1 MTKIYLSIVYV
12 ILNIVVLL
20 GFVAPYMISAQ
31 SDIMVILG
39 VALILADGLH
49 LGLFVTKVV
58 KNVLNFVKLNK
69 NKNETK

>member
-12 ILNIVVLL
+12 LLNIVVLL

-49 LGLFVTKVV
+49 LILYVPKVV